1 MTNQLTLPGVGDAGT
16 VRRWYLPVNDANPRA
31 AEVSYYITYARFLG
45 VGTSHTTEHSDAEH
59 VDHDG
64 RFVRRGVRCNA
75 CRWFEVRVLR
85 ELVLP
90 EGVDSIEDVGDPSV
104 VRLGDYVVHNTGGT
118 IITGEVPLYRFET
131 TPSPHTVIELMTTR
145 RTTDRGP
152 EVFLAK
158 PSARAL
164 AEAARYDRELEDAY
178 VNRAVS

>member
-1 MTNQLTLPGVGDAGT
+1 MTNQLTLPSGEDAGT
-16 VRRWYLPVNDANPRA
+16 VREWYLPVNDANPRA
-31 AEVSYYITYARFLG
+31 VELEYYITYARFLG
-45 VGTSHTTEHSDAEH
+45 LGTSHTAEHSDHGAE
-59 VDHDG
+59 
-64 RFVRRGVRCNA
+64 FIARGERCNA

-90 EGVDSIEDVGDPSV
+90 SGVTDVADVDDPTQ
-104 VRLGDYVVHNTGGT
+104 VRLGSYVVHNTGGT
-118 IITGEVPLYRFET
+118 IVPGEVPLYRYET
-131 TPSPHTVIELMTTR
+131 TPSPHMVIELMTTR

-164 AEAARYDRELEDAY
+164 AEAVGYDRDLEAAY